1 MVENAAPA
9 VPPSVPSGGVE
20 APPPA
25 PAPAPPAVRWRD
37 LALYLLGGFGL
48 FFLISLALSALFH
61 DTNIYTSFALYLAN
75 FLTFA
80 GAAYYFGLR
89 RPGLTL
95 ADFGLRPFDP
105 RWLAA
110 ALLLAAAVLPL
121 RAGAALL
128 AEALTGGSLTDM
140 QSRLDI
146 IAPSGPLAVNFVVTL
161 LGVGVLAPIA
171 EELYF
176 RGLIHRW
183 FRSRFAFWPAVL
195 LSSGLF
201 ALGHFDSIAVVA
213 STFFLGIV
221 LAVVFE
227 RGRSLWLPILI
238 HMINNS
244 LAVVL
249 LYTVLLLQ
257 PRLSG

>member
-1 MVENAAPA
+1 MVENVAPPMPMPA
-9 VPPSVPSGGVE
+9 EPSG
-20 APPPA
+20 PPA
-25 PAPAPPAVRWRD
+25 GRWRE

-48 FFLISLALSALFH
+48 FLLVSLALGFVFR
-61 DTNIYTSFALYLAN
+61 DVNIYASLAIYLAN
-75 FLTFA
+75 FITFA
-80 GAAYYFGLR
+80 GSACYFGVL
-89 RPGLTL
+89 RPGRTW
-95 ADFGLRPFDP
+95 ADFGLRRFDP
-105 RWLAA
+105 RWLLA

-128 AEALTGGSLTDM
+128 AEAVTGGSLTDM
-140 QSRLDI
+140 QARLDI
-146 IAPSGPLAVNFVVTL
+146 IAPSGPLALNFIVTL

-171 EELYF
+171 EEFYF

-183 FRSRFAFWPAVL
+183 FRSRFSFWPAVL
-195 LSSGLF
+195 LSSGIF

-213 STFFLGIV
+213 STFILGIV
-221 LAVVFE
+221 LALTLE

-249 LYTVLLLQ
+249 LYAVLLIQ
-257 PRLSG
+257 PRLGG